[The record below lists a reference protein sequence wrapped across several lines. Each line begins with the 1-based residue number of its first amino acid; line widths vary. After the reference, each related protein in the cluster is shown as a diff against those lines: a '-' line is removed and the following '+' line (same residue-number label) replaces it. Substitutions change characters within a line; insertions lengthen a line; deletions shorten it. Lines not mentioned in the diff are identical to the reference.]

1 MRIGIGQLWQE
12 TNTFNP
18 RPTTRADFEEF
29 GVLRSAELVANMA
42 HTNELGGFIQSL
54 SAWPESPEIVGLVRL
69 PAWPSGAA
77 TADTFDW
84 LHDELLAA
92 LDRAGPLD
100 GVLLALHGA
109 LVADDHPDVEGEIL
123 AAVRNLVGER
133 MPLVATLD
141 LHAHVTPAMARAADA
156 LVLFHTAPHIDVF
169 ETGQRGAALLRR
181 MLIDG
186 ARPVTAFQ
194 HVPVVFPAERANTER
209 GAGLS
214 WELKQALIALEATPG
229 VLTAGLATV
238 QPWLDV
244 PDLVTTVLV
253 TTDGD
258 AATAIEQ
265 CARIATQVWQ
275 RREEY
280 LPTLV
285 PHEQAVREA
294 FDHGAGLV
302 VLGDGC
308 DATTSG
314 APGDG
319 TWIIAELLK
328 YDWPRP
334 ALAAL
339 VSPEVVRQMEAAGV
353 GATIDTQ
360 LGGVRDTR
368 FSKPLAVRGVVENL
382 FDAKFLLS
390 GHLARN
396 LPIDMGRAAV
406 LRLGSDQQNGD
417 GQVRVV
423 ITSRSGPHFAPELFR
438 TAGLEP
444 RDAAVLVAKSPC
456 GFRAVYEPIAARIIH
471 MASPGCA
478 PSDFWRYPYQRITRP
493 LWPWDPIAEWRPSPE
508 IFASRA
514 AARGVE

>member
-1 MRIGIGQLWQE
+1 
-12 TNTFNP
+12 
-18 RPTTRADFEEF
+18 
-29 GVLRSAELVANMA
+29 
-42 HTNELGGFIQSL
+42 
-54 SAWPESPEIVGLVRL
+54 
-69 PAWPSGAA
+69 
-77 TADTFDW
+77 
-84 LHDELLAA
+84 
-92 LDRAGPLD
+92 
-100 GVLLALHGA
+100 
-109 LVADDHPDVEGEIL
+109 
-123 AAVRNLVGER
+123 
-133 MPLVATLD
+133 
-141 LHAHVTPAMARAADA
+141 
-156 LVLFHTAPHIDVF
+156 
-169 ETGQRGAALLRR
+169 
-181 MLIDG
+181 
-186 ARPVTAFQ
+186 
-194 HVPVVFPAERANTER
+194 
-209 GAGLS
+209 
-214 WELKQALIALEATPG
+214 
-229 VLTAGLATV
+229 V

-244 PDLVTTVLV
+244 PDLATTVLV

-258 AATAIEQ
+258 AAAATDQ
-265 CARIATQVWQ
+265 CARIAAQVWQ

-285 PHEQAVREA
+285 PFEQAIREA
-294 FDHGAGLV
+294 FEHGSGLV

-319 TWIIAELLK
+319 TWIIAELLN

-339 VSPEVVRQMEAAGV
+339 VSPEVVRQMETAGV

-368 FSKPLAVRGVVENL
+368 FSKPIAVRGVVENM
-382 FDAKFLLS
+382 FDAKFLFS

-444 RDAAVLVAKSPC
+444 RHAAVLVAKSPC
-456 GFRAVYEPIAARIIH
+456 GFRAVYEPLAARIIH

-478 PSDFWRYPYQRITRP
+478 PSDFWRYPYRRITRP
-493 LWPWDPIAEWRPSPE
+493 LWPWDQIADWRPSPRL
-508 IFASRA
+508 FR
-514 AARGVE
+514 RGQPCEPSSAPST